1 MRSSADSSPEAVS
14 TARNPRCFL
23 PSAQAA
29 SEEPETRSSAEGCDP
44 HSFPSLRVLF
54 FSSFRDNGNR
64 KEGEEELEDITE
76 GGVFVFTRLIIFK

>member
-1 MRSSADSSPEAVS
+1 MRNQRLEALLRVV
-14 TARNPRCFL
+14 T
-23 PSAQAA
+23 
-29 SEEPETRSSAEGCDP
+29 

-64 KEGEEELEDITE
+64 KEGEGELEDITE